1 MIVTKVPL
9 RVSLAGG
16 GTDLPSYYV
25 DRGVGEVVSFAIN
38 KYIYIT
44 SSDYYDT
51 QKTNFKY
58 SEVETVECLD
68 DFKNPIVKEVLKLF
82 SVPPGLQF
90 ASLSSVPGGTGLGSS
105 SAFCVGLVSN
115 VAKRMGRDLS
125 QYEAAEIACH
135 VELELLKEPIGK
147 QDQFGC
153 ALGGMKH
160 LTFTKS
166 GVFSEGIL
174 LSKEVEADFAG
185 RLAIVRVGGVRSA
198 SQILSGIQKDSV
210 INLSKLDEI
219 RSLVPKVK
227 SALIDGDIEY
237 IGESLH
243 RNWIIKKSL
252 NKNMTDSDIDYIYE
266 QMVPKFAFGGKLL
279 GAGGSGFLLFV
290 LKQPV
295 VETVFPSDVSVSQIE
310 IDKEGVVSIRL

>member
-9 RVSLAGG
+9 RISLAGG

-25 DRGVGEVVSFAIN
+25 DRGVGETVSFAIN

-51 QKTNFKY
+51 RKTNFKY

-68 DFKNPIVKEVLKLF
+68 HFKNPIVRQVLKLF
-82 SVPPGLQF
+82 SVPHGLQF

-125 QYEAAEIACH
+125 QYEAAEIACY

-160 LTFTKS
+160 LTFTKL
-166 GVFSEGIL
+166 GVFSEGLL
-174 LSKEVEADFAG
+174 LSKDMEVDFST
-185 RLAIVRVGGVRSA
+185 RLALVRVGGVRSA
-198 SQILSGIQKDSV
+198 SQILSEIQKENSV
-210 INLSKLDEI
+210 NLSKLDDI

-227 SALIDGDIEY
+227 SALLNGDIEF

-243 RNWIIKKSL
+243 KNWIIKKSL
-252 NKNMTDSDIDYIYE
+252 DKNMTDENIDYIYE
-266 QMVPKFAFGGKLL
+266 KMVPKMAFGGKLL
-279 GAGGSGFLLFV
+279 GAGGSGFLLFI

-295 VETVFPSDVSVSQIE
+295 DETVFPPDVIVSNIE
-310 IDKEGVVSIRL
+310 IDKAGVVSVSV